1 LITSASADKKTK
13 WRESWPDSGCYL
25 IGTFS
30 LSRFFKFMSLT
41 SKVLVTGG
49 AGFIGSNLAEEL
61 ISQGAKVVILDSLI
75 TGFRE
80 NLEEIK
86 GDFDFIEGDLN
97 DNLAVG
103 KAVDGVEIVFHQAA
117 LPSVP
122 RSVENPSETHQACV
136 NGTFNLLVKAKD
148 AGVRRLVYAASSS
161 AYGDQPTLPKVE
173 TMRPEPLSPYAA
185 AKLMG
190 EYYCS
195 VFSRVY
201 GLETISLRYFNVFGP
216 RQNPSSMYSGVISRF
231 IDALMKD
238 TKPVIYG
245 DGEQSR
251 DFTYIANVVDANIKA
266 AMTSNGIGEVMNA
279 ANGERISLNQ
289 LLEVLKNITGRN
301 DVSADFQPER
311 KGDVKHSQADN
322 KKAVE
327 LIGYKKL
334 VDLEEGLR
342 NTIDWWRS
350 SRFAAGKVHNGKS
363 EMV

>member
-1 LITSASADKKTK
+1 MSITTK
-13 WRESWPDSGCYL
+13 C
-25 IGTFS
+25 
-30 LSRFFKFMSLT
+30 
-41 SKVLVTGG
+41 LVTGG
-49 AGFIGSNLAEEL
+49 AGFIGSNLADEL
-61 ISQGAKVVILDSLI
+61 IKQGAKVAILDNLV

-80 NLEEIK
+80 NLEEID

-97 DNLAVG
+97 DDAALQ
-103 KAVDGVEIVFHQAA
+103 KAIEGTEIVFHQAA

-122 RSVENPSETHQACV
+122 RSVEDPAETHQACV

-148 AGVRRLVYAASSS
+148 AGVRRVVYAASSS

-190 EYYCS
+190 EYYCG
-195 VFSRVY
+195 VFNRVY

-231 IDALMKD
+231 IDALMKG
-238 TKPVIYG
+238 TQPVIYG

-251 DFTYIANVVDANIKA
+251 DFTYIANVVDANVKA
-266 AMTSNGIGEVMNA
+266 ATTPKGIGEVINV
-279 ANGERISLNQ
+279 ANGERVSLNQ
-289 LLEVLKNITGRN
+289 LLEVLKNITGKPG
-301 DVSADFQPER
+301 VAADFQPER

-322 KKAVE
+322 QKAVE

-334 VDLEEGLR
+334 IDLEEGLR
-342 NTIDWWRS
+342 RTIDWWKS
-350 SRFAAGKVHNGKS
+350 SRFANGS
-363 EMV
+363 A